1 MNSEVIRESAA
12 EQELQ
17 RRRKLE
23 TLRERGI
30 QPYPNDF
37 QPTHHAADVLTAH
50 EGQDAVTL
58 EKADLSY
65 KLAGRIMTLRSFGK
79 AAFIKIADRSGILQ
93 IYVAKDGIGEEAY
106 DVFTKLIEVGD
117 IVGVEGTPM
126 RTRTGELSIHARVF
140 RLVTKSLQPMPE
152 KWHGLK
158 DIEIR
163 YRRRYLDLLAN
174 REVTD
179 LFILRSRILQSLRRF
194 FDGRGFL
201 EVETPMMHSLAGGA
215 AARPFVTHHNALDL
229 QLYMRV
235 APELHLKRLLVG
247 GLERVYELNR
257 CFRNEG
263 VSTQH
268 NPEFTM
274 LEFYQ
279 AFATYQDLM
288 TLTEDLFSSLALE
301 LRGQT
306 TVPYQGQEISLA
318 GPYRRLPVK
327 GGLAEALG
335 VEESRLSDGQ
345 SLRAIAD
352 SHKVAYAPDWTD
364 GKVLMALFEEKIEST
379 LIQPTFVVDFPL
391 DVSPLARKKDGQE
404 DLVDR
409 FELYICGREMANAF
423 SELNDPDDQR
433 SRFQGQMEAKARGDD
448 EAMPYDEDYVR
459 ALEYGMP
466 PAGGQGIGI
475 DRLVMLLSDSPS
487 IRDVILFPLLK
498 PER

>member
-1 MNSEVIRESAA
+1 MNSEVIRETPD

-23 TLRERGI
+23 ALRERGI

-37 QPTHHAADVLTAH
+37 KPTHQATDVLAAH
-50 EGQDAVTL
+50 EGQDADALQKVDTT
-58 EKADLSY
+58 Y
-65 KLAGRIMTLRSFGK
+65 KLAGRLMTLRSFGK
-79 AAFIKIADRSGILQ
+79 AAFVKVADRSGIIQ
-93 IYVAKDGIGEEAY
+93 VYVAKDGIGEASYE
-106 DVFTKLIEVGD
+106 VFSKLIEVGD
-117 IVGVEGTPM
+117 LVGVEGTPM
-126 RTRTGELSIHARVF
+126 RTRTGELSIHARVV
-140 RLVTKSLQPMPE
+140 RLVTKALKPMPE

-158 DIEIR
+158 DVELR
-163 YRRRYLDLLAN
+163 YRRRYVDLLAN
-174 REVTD
+174 REVAEV
-179 LFILRSRILQSLRRF
+179 FILRSRVLRAMRNY
-194 FDGRGFL
+194 FDSRGFL
-201 EVETPMMHSLAGGA
+201 EVETPMMHALAGGA
-215 AARPFVTHHNALDL
+215 AARPFVTHHNALDMD
-229 QLYMRV
+229 LYMRV

-263 VSTQH
+263 VSTMH

-279 AFATYQDLM
+279 AYATYTDLM
-288 TLTEDLFSSLALE
+288 TLTEELFSSLALE
-301 LRGQT
+301 LKGKT

-327 GGLAEALG
+327 LGVAEAFG
-335 VEESRLSDGQ
+335 VEEAKLADGKTLRALADAHHIAYDPGWSDG
-345 SLRAIAD
+345 
-352 SHKVAYAPDWTD
+352 KM
-364 GKVLMALFEEKIEST
+364 LMTLFEEKLEST
-379 LIQPTFVVDFPL
+379 LVQPTFVVDFPL
-391 DVSPLARKKDGQE
+391 DVSPLSRKKDGQE

-409 FELYICGREMANAF
+409 FELYIAGREMANAF

-433 SRFQGQMEAKARGDD
+433 GRFQAQMEAKARGDD

-475 DRLVMLLSDSPS
+475 DRLVMLLADAPS